1 MSPDRIHHIED
12 LLSRFET
19 IPLGQL
25 ESSGLFQNRVDRK
38 FVLPADRLAD
48 LIRFFEAGYRV
59 LEVNGKR
66 CFSYQTRYFDTPAF
80 DFYFQHHR
88 DKPSR
93 VKVRERT
100 YLESGLQYVEVK
112 QKEANGRTRKFRK
125 PELTVGNSGTFIE
138 SHAGFPATAL
148 SCTLQSRYQRIT
160 LFHKTELEKVTLD
173 LDLCYATDA
182 EELGFPNIL
191 LLEIKTPGRAA
202 SSLIHWLKEQ
212 GIREGSLSKYVLG
225 LISLHPELKH
235 NRFKKAFTNIL
246 NKNNHGPD
254 HA

>member
-1 MSPDRIHHIED
+1 MSPDRIHHIEQ
-12 LLSRFET
+12 LLTGFDT
-19 IPLGQL
+19 LPLDQL

-38 FVLPADRLAD
+38 YVLPSDKLD
-48 LIRFFEAGYRV
+48 ELLRFLQESYRV
-59 LEVNGKR
+59 LEVDGKR
-66 CFSYQTRYFDTPAF
+66 CFSYQTRYFDTGSF

-100 YLESGLQYVEVK
+100 YLESGLQFVEVK
-112 QKEANGRTRKFRK
+112 QKEANGHTRKFRT
-125 PELTVGNSGTFIE
+125 PQQTLESAGAFIE
-138 SHAGFPATAL
+138 SHAGFPAESL

-173 LDLCYATDA
+173 LGLSYCTDA
-182 EELGFPNIL
+182 DEQGFPNIL
-191 LLEIKTPGRAA
+191 LLEIKTPGRTA
-202 SSLIHWLKEQ
+202 SKLIGWLKEQ

-246 NKNNHGPD
+246 NKNNYGPD

>member
-1 MSPDRIHHIED
+1 MSPDRIHHIEQQ
-12 LLSRFET
+12 LAGFET
-19 IPLGQL
+19 IPLDQL
-25 ESSGLFQNRVDRK
+25 ESSGLFQNRIDRK
-38 FVLPADRLAD
+38 YVLPADKLED
-48 LIRFFEAGYRV
+48 LLHFFREHYRV

-66 CFSYQTRYFDTPAF
+66 CFSYQTRYFDTRDF

-100 YLESGLQYVEVK
+100 YLESGLQFVEVK
-112 QKEANGRTRKFRK
+112 QKEANGHTRKFRTAQQTL
-125 PELTVGNSGTFIE
+125 EGSGTFIE
-138 SHAGFPATAL
+138 SHAGYPAESL

-160 LFHKTELEKVTLD
+160 LFHKTELEKVTID
-173 LDLCYATDA
+173 LGLNYATDTD
-182 EELGFPNIL
+182 EQGFPNIL
-191 LLEIKTPGRAA
+191 LLEIKTPGRT
-202 SSLIHWLKEQ
+202 SGKLINWLKEQ
-212 GIREGSLSKYVLG
+212 GIREGSLSKYILG

-235 NRFKKAFTNIL
+235 NRFKKAYTNIL